1 MARQLSHHWL
11 KAENFARSLSAIPV
25 ARGWRIEVTPLPL
38 WYMFFS
44 KKFKCNYSTCLH
56 KCPKCSSA
64 KIPLYHIVRTR
75 CYRRPAGMQRAA
87 PASPRSFLALT
98 AAADAARAPRAASAC
113 AFEFV
118 GDGVVALLRC
128 APPGRSRTF
137 SNQFRCGRHICDLA
151 LVSFRFMLVDVGWLE
166 RRRTWKEALLQQEAA
181 GRWRAGVP
189 SLITC
194 VTAPAY
200 L

>member
-1 MARQLSHHWL
+1 MFTQVPQMRQ
-11 KAENFARSLSAIPV
+11 KYRYI
-25 ARGWRIEVTPLPL
+25 T
-38 WYMFFS
+38 
-44 KKFKCNYSTCLH
+44 
-56 KCPKCSSA
+56 
-64 KIPLYHIVRTR
+64 LYG
-75 CYRRPAGMQRAA
+75 P
-87 PASPRSFLALT
+87 
-98 AAADAARAPRAASAC
+98 AAAAAQQRLLHDDAARAAASLPRARRRRQC
-113 AFEFV
+113 VGAFEFV

-151 LVSFRFMLVDVGWLE
+151 LVSFRFMLVDVGHVGWLE
-166 RRRTWKEALLQQEAA
+166 RRRTWKEALLQQGAA
-181 GRWRAGVP
+181 AARWRAGVP